1 MSSIVYWIGITYKNN
16 KPTQLSRAYQAT
28 KYFMGEPFHDLA
40 NLNPKK
46 NYFKLS
52 NHNDKIKVMQAL
64 VSAIVNKQIFPSD
77 NSHSNI
83 FFKFSRSTRLAS
95 CLLKMKKNIKE
106 LELHEKYIYNCFRF
120 LILSKMPE

>member
-16 KPTQLSRAYQAT
+16 KPSQLSRAYQAT
-28 KYFMGEPFHDLA
+28 KYFMGKPFHDLA

-64 VSAIVNKQIFPSD
+64 VSAIVNKPIFPSD

-83 FFKFSRSTRLAS
+83 FFKFSRSTRPAT
-95 CLLKMKKNIKE
+95 CLLKMNKKISRNWSFMKNIST
-106 LELHEKYIYNCFRF
+106 IVSDF
-120 LILSKMPE
+120 